1 MIKSKLIP
9 LNSVLKDVY
18 LLMNEDSV
26 TEDLVMEFAIRGMEH
41 LAVNQ
46 TYERAVCVLPIVN
59 NQVSYPKGMY
69 GIHSVL
75 GNIQPKYNTTEYLV
89 TSTTSLKVNDVD
101 KTFEIIQE
109 GDTSVLYKLLDFK
122 SLNFTQRGWQYLALS
137 NNAWDRSIL
146 CDTSVNL
153 SSSCEHW
160 FIPDNSNNRFIVS
173 FDYGHIAVAYYRF
186 PQDKKGNFLIPD
198 HPLVSEALESYV
210 FSKIYQRLW
219 HTSMQG
225 AQQKY
230 YHYLEKW
237 QQLSAAATGELRML
251 SLPDYINLDKDN
263 TFFRD
268 YAPTK
273 IYGGWG
279 HEKTNFS

>member
-69 GIHSVL
+69 GIHAVL

-109 GDTSVLYKLLDFK
+109 GDTSVLYKLLYQ
-122 SLNFTQRGWQYLALS
+122 S
-137 NNAWDRSIL
+137 DRSDI
-146 CDTSVNL
+146 
-153 SSSCEHW
+153 
-160 FIPDNSNNRFIVS
+160 
-173 FDYGHIAVAYYRF
+173 
-186 PQDKKGNFLIPD
+186 FL
-198 HPLVSEALESYV
+198 
-210 FSKIYQRLW
+210 
-219 HTSMQG
+219 
-225 AQQKY
+225 
-230 YHYLEKW
+230 
-237 QQLSAAATGELRML
+237 
-251 SLPDYINLDKDN
+251 
-263 TFFRD
+263 
-268 YAPTK
+268 
-273 IYGGWG
+273 
-279 HEKTNFS
+279 

>member
-1 MIKSKLIP
+1 
-9 LNSVLKDVY
+9 
-18 LLMNEDSV
+18 
-26 TEDLVMEFAIRGMEH
+26 
-41 LAVNQ
+41 
-46 TYERAVCVLPIVN
+46 VLPIVN

-69 GIHSVL
+69 GIHAVL

-122 SLNFTQRGWQYLALS
+122 SLNFTQRGWQYLELS

-146 CDTSVNL
+146 CEGSVNL
-153 SSSCEHW
+153 SSSCDHW

-268 YAPTK
+268 YGPTK

-279 HEKTNFS
+279 HEKTDFS